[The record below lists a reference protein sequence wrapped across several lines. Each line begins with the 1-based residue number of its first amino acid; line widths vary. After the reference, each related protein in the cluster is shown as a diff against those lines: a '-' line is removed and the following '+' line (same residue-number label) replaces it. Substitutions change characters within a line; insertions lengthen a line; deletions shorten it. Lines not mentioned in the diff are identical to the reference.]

1 MEDEAAISELEDII
15 IPSQQILREHDA
27 DVPIAWDKE
36 TVRKEPLPVLDP
48 ASYVTPEVS
57 PSASPSTSP
66 FTDVQTS
73 DRLIPSFIHTPSL
86 IPPPSVEPVFEALT
100 LSPSSDIVSSGDSPP
115 LVTRLSPS
123 ESIGQG
129 MDNSQIDARGILRGS
144 CNLCD
149 QCKNFKR
156 HPDASKFV
164 CANCCHPPA
173 KHKNLT
179 TASTL
184 GSISILPSLPLSNV
198 ETSLFDITEERIS
211 TSIENF
217 IPYKCAAQRCN
228 DVAIF
233 DENSGHSSLYCE
245 KHNKSKMIASK

>member
-1 MEDEAAISELEDII
+1 MEDEAAITELEDII
-15 IPSQQILREHDA
+15 LPSQQILREHDA

-36 TVRKEPLPVLDP
+36 TVRIEPLPVLDP

-57 PSASPSTSP
+57 PSTSPSTSP

-73 DRLIPSFIHTPSL
+73 DSLFPSFIPT
-86 IPPPSVEPVFEALT
+86 PSVEPVFEALT
-100 LSPSSDIVSSGDSPP
+100 LSPSSDISSGDSPP
-115 LVTRLSPS
+115 LVTRLSPY
-123 ESIGQG
+123 ESIRQG
-129 MDNSQIDARGILRGS
+129 RDNSQIDARGILRGS

-149 QCKNFKR
+149 RCKNFKR
-156 HPDASKFV
+156 HSDASKFV

-173 KHKNLT
+173 KHRNLT
-179 TASTL
+179 TTSTL
-184 GSISILPSLPLSNV
+184 GSISILPSLPLPNV

-217 IPYKCAAQRCN
+217 TSCKCAAQRCN